1 MGTSFSAAASRNRQ
15 HSKPRVVVQGL
26 KNSGKTTIL
35 TRLNLGRLEYP
46 RHRHGVLVETV
57 RFNNV
62 TIKAW
67 RVGDHTAPRPAWWND
82 FYLEAQALIFV
93 IDASDHTTLDLAR
106 QQLHLTLREPQLTD
120 CAVLVYAN
128 KQDMSGAESELRDK
142 LGLLHLH
149 QRWRVQ
155 PCVAT
160 TGDGLYEGL
169 DWLAS
174 VLADAA
180 PKKITKA
187 PRQYDDDDDERV
199 ESAFDC
205 LVAPIAV
212 VFGPKRGVNIFTT
225 LKIISKGAL

>member
-1 MGTSFSAAASRNRQ
+1 MGTSFSSSASRKRQ

-26 KNSGKTTIL
+26 RNSGKTTIL

-46 RHRHGVLVETV
+46 KHSQGIQVETV
-57 RFNNV
+57 CFNNV

-67 RVGDHTAPRPAWWND
+67 RVGDHSTARPAWWRD

-93 IDASDHTTLDLAR
+93 VDASDPATLDHAR
-106 QQLHLTLREPQLTD
+106 HQLHLTLREPHLSD

-128 KQDMSGAESELRDK
+128 KQDIYGAESELRDK
-142 LGLLHLH
+142 LDLLHLH

-169 DWLAS
+169 DWLSS

-187 PRQYDDDDDERV
+187 PLQYFDDDEERV
-199 ESAFDC
+199 ETAFDC
-205 LVAPIAV
+205 LAAPIAV
-212 VFGPKRGVNIFTT
+212 VFGPRRGINIFTT
-225 LKIISKGAL
+225 LKVLSKGAL